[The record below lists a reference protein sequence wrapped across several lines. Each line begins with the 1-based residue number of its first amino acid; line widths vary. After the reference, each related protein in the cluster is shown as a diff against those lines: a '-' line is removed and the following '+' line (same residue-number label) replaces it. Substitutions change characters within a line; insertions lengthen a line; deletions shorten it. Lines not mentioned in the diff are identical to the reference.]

1 MRRILYSLL
10 IVLSIISC
18 KTGKTSLKKTLDFK
32 KSIIDAQTVM
42 GAIYSLTYCGKE
54 SETKLEYKDFE
65 PIEKAIRYSLLDLS
79 NYETEF
85 KMNVIPMELNLT
97 DKNRQSVS
105 LICEELDSLV
115 RITKNLVNKNSE
127 QIAPE
132 QIWIATT
139 LTSMNPGSYYDGIN
153 RPDSTITLENH
164 PLKKV
169 IEIMKLQDI
178 SFSRVMYISDKS
190 LLKMSELSPNIKF
203 IDLSA
208 SGLTSEVLNSLNLD
222 KLKALSSLKL
232 YQNNIDTLPNK
243 LTQIPNL
250 KYLDLNKNR
259 IRKMPDNLGLLKK
272 LKYLDLRNNYL
283 DVREKLRVRKALKD
297 TKIRF

>member
-1 MRRILYSLL
+1 
-10 IVLSIISC
+10 
-18 KTGKTSLKKTLDFK
+18 
-32 KSIIDAQTVM
+32 M